1 MDKRMLR
8 RISVIVMVLICLVSL
23 LLTPVWTKA
32 DNVNAI
38 ALRKEGDAADVVDVK
53 YSTDDGM
60 NWNTLEGF
68 SITFGENVTKIIVKA
83 DYDSNKYMV
92 QDAMHSFT
100 SDGVMESGKEYVLT
114 AKQEYRIQ
122 IDKIVR
128 SVTWAYNDKIFG
140 EDAYVAHG
148 KVEILSAVKQGES
161 GQWSGIEEA
170 FPGTSNNVQND
181 EQGRVVIIPGSTVT
195 VKLTPDYGY
204 QFVSGSLNGNK
215 VTAGNEVSTFTFVMP
230 DTNLHLSAVFEKS
243 DGKAEVTAKG
253 IDAASIQGGSS
264 VISSGNLKLTVA
276 DSSMTD
282 NQKNALNSSDAAK
295 NVTVSDW
302 IEINLEQ
309 IVNKGNATDVWS
321 DKLEELKDKVRIS
334 LNVGKG
340 LDASASYVVIREHN
354 GVYERLDAQYNKEQ
368 GILTFESDKF
378 SEYAIGTVK
387 TDTENNPET
396 AADKTENVQGNT
408 EIQEEAPKTSDNNVG
423 FYIMAACASFILCLA
438 VMTKKLN
445 KN

>member
-8 RISVIVMVLICLVSL
+8 RGVVIVMIMICIVSL
-23 LLTPVWTKA
+23 SFTPICTKA

-38 ALRKEGDAADVVDVK
+38 SLRKEGDAADIVDIK
-53 YSTDDGM
+53 YSTDNGTS
-60 NWNTLEGF
+60 WNTLEGF
-68 SITFGENVTKIIVKA
+68 GITFAENVTKVIIKIN
-83 DYDSNKYMV
+83 YDSNKYMV
-92 QDAMHSFT
+92 QDALQSVT
-100 SDGVMESGKEYVLT
+100 ADGVIQSGKEYVLSV
-114 AKQEYRIQ
+114 KQEYRIQ

-128 SVTWAYNDKIFG
+128 SVTWAYNEKIFG

-148 KVEILSAVKQGES
+148 KVEILSAIKQGET

-204 QFVSGSLNGNK
+204 QFVSGFLNGNK
-215 VTAGNEVSTFTFVMP
+215 VTAGSEISTFTFVMP
-230 DTNLHLSAVFEKS
+230 DANLHLSAVFEKS
-243 DGKAEVTAKG
+243 DDKAEVTAKG

-264 VISSGNLKLTVA
+264 VISSGNLKLMVA

-282 NQKNALNSSDAAK
+282 SQKNAMNSSDAAK
-295 NVTVSDW
+295 NITVSDW

-396 AADKTENVQGNT
+396 AADKTENVQDNT
-408 EIQEEAPKTSDNNVG
+408 EVQEEAPKTSDKNVG
-423 FYIMAACASFILCLA
+423 FYIMAACSSFILCLA

>member
-8 RISVIVMVLICLVSL
+8 RGVVIVMIMICIVSL
-23 LLTPVWTKA
+23 SFTPICTKA

-38 ALRKEGDAADVVDVK
+38 SLRKEGDAADIVDIK
-53 YSTDDGM
+53 YSTDNGTS
-60 NWNTLEGF
+60 WNTLEGF
-68 SITFGENVTKIIVKA
+68 GITFAENVTKVIIKIN
-83 DYDSNKYMV
+83 YDSNKYMV
-92 QDAMHSFT
+92 QDALQSVT
-100 SDGVMESGKEYVLT
+100 ADGVIQSGKEYVLSV
-114 AKQEYRIQ
+114 KQEYRIQ

-128 SVTWAYNDKIFG
+128 SVTWAYNEKIFG

-148 KVEILSAVKQGES
+148 KVEILSAIKQGET

-204 QFVSGSLNGNK
+204 QFVSGFLNGNK
-215 VTAGNEVSTFTFVMP
+215 VTAGSEISTFTFVMP
-230 DTNLHLSAVFEKS
+230 DANLHLSAVFEKS
-243 DGKAEVTAKG
+243 DDKAEVTAKG

-282 NQKNALNSSDAAK
+282 SQKNAMNSSDAAK
-295 NVTVSDW
+295 NITVSDW

-396 AADKTENVQGNT
+396 AADKTENVQDNT
-408 EIQEEAPKTSDNNVG
+408 EVQEEAPKTSDKNVG
-423 FYIMAACASFILCLA
+423 FYIMEACASFILCLA